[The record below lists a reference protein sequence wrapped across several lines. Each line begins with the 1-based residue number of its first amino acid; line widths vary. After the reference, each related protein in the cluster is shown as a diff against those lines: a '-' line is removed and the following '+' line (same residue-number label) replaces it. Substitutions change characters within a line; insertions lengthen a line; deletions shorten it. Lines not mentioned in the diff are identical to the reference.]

1 MPSQWPSGRPRLI
14 VVTVESTE
22 LSLPSRIETVEKAA
36 NVVADFVGRS
46 GISEEAAYGIDMA
59 VREAVTNAVVHG
71 NQQDEHKVV
80 ELTLKSLP
88 EAVEITVQD
97 RGQGFNPEDVPDPTE
112 VENILKTSGR
122 GIFFMRT
129 FMDEVTWSIRPDGG
143 TTVRMLKR
151 R

>member
-59 VREAVTNAVVHG
+59 VREAVTPAVVHG
-71 NQQDEHKVV
+71 NQQDEQKVV
-80 ELTLKSLP
+80 ELS
-88 EAVEITVQD
+88 
-97 RGQGFNPEDVPDPTE
+97 
-112 VENILKTSGR
+112 
-122 GIFFMRT
+122 
-129 FMDEVTWSIRPDGG
+129 
-143 TTVRMLKR
+143 
-151 R
+151 